1 MVMSPLRLLVRQ
13 LCQRLVPLLCAGI
26 LILGLATPSQAD
38 PDRSPGRPE
47 VAERLGAIATQ
58 MEEIRLCNRPGC
70 RYKDIDFK
78 VLDPDAS
85 SGSDVLYRGV
95 IDAVIDRPADTV
107 DKAHYNLEFRQDRW
121 HLVSGEELSDV
132 SSFFF
137 SGDTFEVFSSYSG
150 RTRVDKLANASPKL
164 RVGYRVLY
172 QRVTDQGVERL
183 EEG

>member
-1 MVMSPLRLLVRQ
+1 MSPLRLLVRQ
-13 LCQRLVPLLCAGI
+13 LCQQLVPLLYAGI
-26 LILGLATPSQAD
+26 LLLGLAAAPSQAAS
-38 PDRSPGRPE
+38 DRSE
-47 VAERLGAIATQ
+47 VTERLGAIAIQ
-58 MEEIRLCNRPGC
+58 MEEVRLCNRPGC

-85 SGSDVLYRGV
+85 SEPDVLYRGV

-172 QRVTDQGVERL
+172 QRITDQGVERR
-183 EEG
+183 EEAW